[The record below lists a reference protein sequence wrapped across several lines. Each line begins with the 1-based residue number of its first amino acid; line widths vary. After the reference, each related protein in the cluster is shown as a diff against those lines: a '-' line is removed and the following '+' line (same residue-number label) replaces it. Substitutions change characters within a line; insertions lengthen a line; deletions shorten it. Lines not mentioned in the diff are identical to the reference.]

1 MTDPKRLLEEGTTL
15 EASLL
20 GSAMDDAPRKGLDR
34 RIQAALGIGGIAIT
48 TGTAS
53 TTAAAATK
61 AAPYLVSLGIAKWAG
76 WAGIVAL
83 GAGAVVGAA
92 AIARHEAGSE
102 RSPAR
107 ARASS
112 WISPRATYETLPA
125 AHGVEG
131 ARPSGTAAQAEAQ
144 AEGRAQEPSA
154 PASEPEAVAR
164 VPVAAAPE
172 AKEAVV
178 AANPSRSPSTSPVEV
193 PAPPAPRLSSELKLM
208 DGANAALDS
217 GDADLALTLLDRH
230 DLEFLHG
237 RLAPEALELRIR
249 AYALRHDDAKVAE
262 LGRAFLAR
270 YPDSPL
276 VPRVRALTS
285 PVDRR

>member
-1 MTDPKRLLEEGTTL
+1 MTDPKRLLEDGTTL

-48 TGTAS
+48 AGTAS

-61 AAPYLVSLGIAKWAG
+61 AAPYLMSLGIAKWAG
-76 WAGIVAL
+76 IVAV
-83 GAGAVVGAA
+83 GAGAVVGGAA
-92 AIARHEAGSE
+92 FVRHEVTSD
-102 RSPAR
+102 RFPAP
-107 ARASS
+107 A
-112 WISPRATYETLPA
+112 PHATYETLPA
-125 AHGVEG
+125 THVVEG
-131 ARPSGTAAQAEAQ
+131 ARPSGTAAQAQ
-144 AEGRAQEPSA
+144 GRAQEPSA
-154 PASEPEAVAR
+154 PAGEPEAVAR
-164 VPVAAAPE
+164 APVAAAPE
-172 AKEAVV
+172 AKETVV
-178 AANPSRSPSTSPVEV
+178 AANPSRGPLTSPVDAPV
-193 PAPPAPRLSSELKLM
+193 SPAPGLASELKLM